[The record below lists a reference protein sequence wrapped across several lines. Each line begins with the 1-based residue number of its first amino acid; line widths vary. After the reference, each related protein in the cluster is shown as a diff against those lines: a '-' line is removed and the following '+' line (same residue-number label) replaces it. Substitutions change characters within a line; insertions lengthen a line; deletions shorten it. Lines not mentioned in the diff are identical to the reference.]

1 MSLLESTQ
9 EVAGGV
15 ADRESVPWPPRQ
27 WTWLC
32 LYKRSKGLFSR
43 YGEVPGSLLSRLVRM
58 TVRFRARVASLP
70 RWLTPKITISS
81 LLRSKAPSGDPSLA
95 LFLCPSW
102 RPQTVLDYP
111 SHSRFSFGPN
121 FDPVFLSFFAP
132 IPPVYTSF
140 SNCRTTTYTIDKTI
154 TL

>member
-1 MSLLESTQ
+1 
-9 EVAGGV
+9 
-15 ADRESVPWPPRQ
+15 VPWPPRQ

-43 YGEVPGSLLSRLVRM
+43 YREVPGSLLSRLVRM

-70 RWLTPKITISS
+70 RWLTPKITISP
-81 LLRSKAPSGDPSLA
+81 LLRRNSPSITHSLA

-102 RPQTVLDYP
+102 RPHNAP
-111 SHSRFSFGPN
+111 SSPPAQGSIFGPIST
-121 FDPVFLSFFAP
+121 SFFWHFLAQ
-132 IPPVYTSF
+132 IPPISAHV
-140 SNCRTTTYTIDKTI
+140 SNGQTTTEITDKPI